1 MNCSFLIYICLITIF
16 LLLLA
21 KLFPLYIL
29 IFLGF
34 LAGRVLQ
41 AKRETVAKLLLY
53 IIVPAV
59 NFYGAATVPLSG
71 AVLTLPLVFW
81 AVCVTTCVLAYA
93 VARLLWRD
101 TTKNILA
108 YACGT
113 GNNGYFGI
121 PLVIMLFSQSAFGIA
136 VVAGMGFLLYEVTLG
151 FFIVARGN
159 LTVSESLRKLF
170 SLPILYAFVAGLAW
184 NAAGFSMSPPLE
196 DLLLSFRGAFT
207 VLGMMLIGMGFSS
220 LKHLFVDVRFLAVA
234 FFFKFVLWPLTVLSI
249 VAADRMFFH
258 LFGAA
263 VHDVMIVL
271 SIVPLAANTVI
282 FATELKVHP
291 EKAASAVFLSTLF
304 ALIYI
309 PILSAFFL

>member
-1 MNCSFLIYICLITIF
+1 MSIF
-16 LLLLA
+16 LLLLG
-21 KLFPLYIL
+21 KLFPLYVL

-34 LAGRVLQ
+34 LAGRFLQ
-41 AKRETVAKLLLY
+41 TKREVVARLLLY

-59 NFYGAATVPLSG
+59 SFYGAATVPLNGAILSLPFVFG
-71 AVLTLPLVFW
+71 AVCITMCTLS
-81 AVCVTTCVLAYA
+81 Y
-93 VARLLWRD
+93 LLSRMLWKD

-121 PLVIMLFSQSAFGIA
+121 PLVLMLFSDSAFGIA

-151 FFIVARGN
+151 FFIVAKGN
-159 LTVSESLRKLF
+159 LTFAQSFRKLL
-170 SLPILYAFVAGLAW
+170 SLPILYAFILGLLW
-184 NAAGFSMSPPLE
+184 NTLHLAMPKPME
-196 DLLLSFRGAFT
+196 ELLLNFRGAFT
-207 VLGMMLIGMGFSS
+207 ILGMMIIGMGFSS
-220 LKHLFVDVRFLAVA
+220 LKHLFVDVRFLVVS
-234 FFFKFVLWPLTVLSI
+234 FFFKFFLWPLAIFTI
-249 VAADRMFFH
+249 VALDRSVFH
-258 LFGAA
+258 LYGDA

-304 ALIYI
+304 ALFYI
-309 PILSAFFL
+309 PIIATFFL